1 MSFNNLAQQLIEA
14 GKILYDWGMV
24 PATSGNFSARIND
37 NEIAITV
44 SGKHKGRMTIDD
56 IMRINL
62 AGESLDEKKSSA
74 ETALHTQIY
83 KCIPEAGAVLHAHS
97 TNATLISRSVDKEV
111 VLENYELLK
120 AFPGITTHETRA
132 IIPVF
137 DNDQD
142 ISRLSKCVDTYMGN
156 NDFFIPAY
164 LIRGHGFY
172 IWGKSVNDA
181 LNYVEALEFLFKCE
195 LTARG
200 VLKP

>member
-1 MSFNNLAQQLIEA
+1 MTFQTLAQQLVEA
-14 GKILYDWGMV
+14 GKVLYDWGMV

-37 NEIAITV
+37 AEIAITV
-44 SGKHKGRMTIDD
+44 SGKHKGRMTVDD

-62 AGESLDEKKSSA
+62 AGESLDGKKSSA

-83 KCIPEAGAVLHAHS
+83 QRCPEAGAILHAHS
-97 TNATLISRSVDKEV
+97 ISATLISRSATNRV

-120 AFPGITTHETRA
+120 AFPGITTHEVR
-132 IIPVF
+132 ISIPVF
-137 DNDQD
+137 ENDQD
-142 ISRLSKCVDTYMGN
+142 ISRLAKEVDDSMA
-156 NDFFIPAY
+156 NDNSIPAY

-195 LTARG
+195 LTAQG